1 MNNNTN
7 TITTTTDPAAIG
19 AARYA
24 AARMIALFRNDEAT
38 MTEILTAF
46 ILREAA
52 LREIES

>member
-1 MNNNTN
+1 MNNNNN